1 MQRNAKDISGAL
13 PVYITRD
20 IARCLRFF
28 TLIQCFCLPPQYG
41 RSLCFETNPYNP
53 NSHALRNRSGPISPC
68 SNGAMKMPSVRPAK
82 SRGLLHPSDPIPAK
96 RASAQPVERFNE
108 LAILVPIWLA
118 SSAAAFS

>member
-1 MQRNAKDISGAL
+1 MADDFG
-13 PVYITRD
+13 
-20 IARCLRFF
+20 FF
-28 TLIQCFCLPPQYG
+28 TFTQCGDRPERYG
-41 RSLCFETNPYNP
+41 RSRRFDTKPSSPILQ
-53 NSHALRNRSGPISPC
+53 AARNRSGPISPC
-68 SNGAMKMPSVRPAK
+68 YNGAMKMPSVRQAK